1 MSSRPDPQ
9 SQGFGVDVLTT
20 TVDKASNWARKN
32 SLWPMPMGISCCAI
46 EMMATVASR
55 YDMARFGAE
64 AMRFSP
70 RQSDLMIVA
79 GTLTNKMAPVVRRIY
94 DQMLEPKYVIAM
106 GTCLCT
112 GGMFDSYSVVQG
124 LDRVIPVDVYLPGCP
139 PRPDALLDALIKMQR
154 GVVDR
159 ESIKD
164 APRAIYAPKI
174 PMPGIETR
182 LEPSRDGTMIL
193 NMGPQ
198 HPSTH
203 GVLRLVLELDGETI
217 VKCQPHVGY
226 LHRGYEKIAEEKT
239 YHNFLPYTD
248 RLDYLSPLS
257 NNVAYAL
264 AVENLIGLEIPVR
277 AKRIRVIA
285 AELARISAH
294 LLSVGTYALDLG
306 AGTVFFYTFQMREL
320 LYNLFEE
327 LTGTRLTTSYT
338 RIGGVARDLPAGWTD
353 KVLAF
358 LAECEKTLAE
368 VEGLLN
374 RNRIWLDR
382 NVDVGIITAAQAMDY
397 GLTGPILR
405 ASGVDF
411 DLRKAAPYLDYELFD
426 FETATGERGDCMDRY
441 LVRIEEM
448 RQSARIVR
456 QAIAELPDG
465 PISSDNRD
473 FVLPPHEQVLS
484 SMEEL
489 IHHFK
494 LISEG
499 IRPPLGQV
507 YTTIEAPKG
516 ELGFYLVSDGSAHPY
531 RCKIRSPSFNNLHIL
546 RTMLEGCM
554 IADAVAIIASLDPV
568 MGECDR

>member
-1 MSSRPDPQ
+1 MSRPDPQ
-9 SQGFGVDVLTT
+9 SQGFGVDVVTT
-20 TVDKASNWARKN
+20 TVDKAVNWARKN

-64 AMRFSP
+64 ALRFSP
-70 RQSDLMIVA
+70 RQSDMMIVA

-112 GGMFDSYSVVQG
+112 GGMFDSYPVVQG
-124 LDRVIPVDVYLPGCP
+124 LDRVIPVDVYIPGCP
-139 PRPDALLDALIKMQR
+139 PRPEAVLDALMKIQSR
-154 GVVDR
+154 VER
-159 ESIKD
+159 ESVKD
-164 APRAIYAPKI
+164 GPRERYEPKI
-174 PMPGIETR
+174 PLPSLETR

-193 NMGPQ
+193 NMGPS

-203 GVLRLVLELDGETI
+203 GVLRLVLELDGEMV
-217 VKCQPHVGY
+217 VKAQPHVGY
-226 LHRGYEKIAEEKT
+226 LHRGYEKIAEAKT
-239 YHNFLPYTD
+239 YHNYLPYTD

-264 AVENLIGLEIPVR
+264 AVEKLIGLEIPVR
-277 AKRIRVIA
+277 AKRIRMIV

-294 LLSVGTYALDLG
+294 LLSLGTWALDLG
-306 AGTVFFYTFQMREL
+306 AATIFFYTFQMREE

-353 KVLAF
+353 KVLVF
-358 LAECEKTLAE
+358 LKELDRTIDD

-374 RNRIWLDR
+374 RNRIWIDR
-382 NVDVGIITAAQAMDY
+382 TRDVGVISAETAITF
-397 GLTGPILR
+397 GITGPNLR
-405 ASGVDF
+405 AAGVPY
-411 DLRKAAPYLDYELFD
+411 DLRKAAPYLGYEDYD
-426 FETATGERGDCMDRY
+426 FELVTGSAGDCLDRY
-441 LVRIEEM
+441 LVRVEEI
-448 RQSARIVR
+448 RQSGRIVR
-456 QAIAELPDG
+456 QAIARMPEG
-465 PISSDNRD
+465 PASSDNRD
-473 FVLPPHEQVLS
+473 YVLPPKDRVLD

-499 IRPPLGQV
+499 VRPPVGEI
-507 YTTIEAPKG
+507 YAAIEAPKG
-516 ELGFYLVSDGSAHPY
+516 ELGFYMISDGGPNPY
-531 RCKIRSPSFNNLHIL
+531 RLKIRSPSFNNLQIL
-546 RTMLEGCM
+546 RKVLEGAM
-554 IADAVAIIASLDPV
+554 ISDAVAIIASLDPV

>member
-1 MSSRPDPQ
+1 MSSKPDPQ

-139 PRPDALLDALIKMQR
+139 PRPDALLDALLKMQR

-159 ESIKD
+159 ESFKD
-164 APRAIYAPKI
+164 APRETYAPKI
-174 PMPGIETR
+174 PLPGIETR

-198 HPSTH
+198 HPATH
-203 GVLRLVLELDGETI
+203 GVLRLVLELDGEII
-217 VKCQPHVGY
+217 VRCQPHVGY

-239 YHNFLPYTD
+239 YHNYLPYTD
-248 RLDYLSPLS
+248 RLDYMSPLS

-264 AVENLIGLEIPVR
+264 AVENLIGLDIPVR

-327 LTGTRLTTSYT
+327 LTGTRLTTSYA

-353 KVLAF
+353 KVLTF
-358 LAECEKTLAE
+358 LDECEKTLGE

-382 NVDVGIITAAQAMDY
+382 NVDVGIITAEQAIAY
-397 GLTGPILR
+397 GLTGPTLR
-405 ASGVDF
+405 AAGVDF
-411 DLRKAAPYLDYELFD
+411 DIRKAAPYLDYELFD
-426 FETATGERGDCMDRY
+426 FESVTGERGDCMDRY

-448 RQSARIVR
+448 RQSAKIVR

-465 PISSDNRD
+465 PVSSDNRD
-473 FVLPPHEQVLS
+473 YVLPARDRVLD

-507 YTTIEAPKG
+507 YTAIEAPKG

-531 RCKIRSPSFNNLHIL
+531 RCKIRSPSFNNLQIL
-546 RTMLEGCM
+546 RTMLEGAM

>member
-1 MSSRPDPQ
+1 MSNRPDPQ
-9 SQGFGVDVLTT
+9 SQGFGVDILTT
-20 TVDKASNWARKN
+20 TVDKAANWARKN
-32 SLWPMPMGISCCAI
+32 SLWPMPMGLSCCAI

-70 RQSDLMIVA
+70 RQSDMMIVA
-79 GTLTNKMAPVVRRIY
+79 GTLSNKMAPVVKRIY

-139 PRPDALLDALIKMQR
+139 PRPDALLDALIKLQK
-154 GVVDR
+154 GVVER
-159 ESIKD
+159 ESFKD
-164 APRAIYAPKI
+164 ASREQYEPKV
-174 PMPGIETR
+174 ELCALDTR
-182 LEPSRDGTMIL
+182 LEPTQDGNMIL

-203 GVLRLVLELDGETI
+203 GVLRLVLELDGENI
-217 VKCQPHVGY
+217 VRCDPHLGY
-226 LHRGYEKIAEEKT
+226 LHRAFEKIAEEKT

-257 NNVAYAL
+257 NNVAYAM
-264 AVENLIGLEIPVR
+264 AVEKLIDLEIPVR
-277 AKRIRVIA
+277 ARRIRVLTS
-285 AELARISAH
+285 ELARISSH
-294 LLSVGTYALDLG
+294 LLSIGTGALDLG
-306 AGTVFFYTFQMREL
+306 AATVFFYTFQMREY

-338 RIGGVARDLPAGWTD
+338 RIGGVARDLPHGWTG
-353 KVLAF
+353 KVLEF
-358 LAECEKTLAE
+358 LKDLEKTLDD

-382 NVDVGIITAAQAMDY
+382 NVDVGLITPEQAISY
-397 GLTGPILR
+397 GLTGPNLR
-405 ASGVDF
+405 ASGIDF
-411 DLRKAAPYLDYELFD
+411 DLRKQAPYLDYELFD
-426 FETATGERGDCMDRY
+426 FESVHGERGDCMDRY
-441 LVRIEEM
+441 LIRMAEM
-448 RQSARIVR
+448 RQSISISR
-456 QAIAELPDG
+456 QAIAEMPEG
-465 PISSDNRD
+465 PINSDNRD
-473 FVLPPHEQVLS
+473 YVLPPKERVYD

-494 LISEG
+494 LITEG
-499 IRPPLGQV
+499 AKPPAGEI
-507 YTTIEAPKG
+507 YSAIEAPKG
-516 ELGFYLVSDGSAHPY
+516 ELGFYLMSDGSAHPY
-531 RCKIRSPSFNNLHIL
+531 RCKIRSPSFNNLQVL
-546 RTMLEGCM
+546 REVLEGAM
-554 IADAVAIIASLDPV
+554 IADAVATVASLDPV

>member
-1 MSSRPDPQ
+1 
-9 SQGFGVDVLTT
+9 
-20 TVDKASNWARKN
+20 
-32 SLWPMPMGISCCAI
+32 
-46 EMMATVASR
+46 
-55 YDMARFGAE
+55 
-64 AMRFSP
+64 
-70 RQSDLMIVA
+70 
-79 GTLTNKMAPVVRRIY
+79 VRRIY

-139 PRPDALLDALIKMQR
+139 PRPDALLDALLKLQR

-164 APRAIYAPKI
+164 APRETYAPKI

-203 GVLRLVLELDGETI
+203 GVLRLVLELDGEII
-217 VKCQPHVGY
+217 VRCQPHVGY

-264 AVENLIGLEIPVR
+264 AVENLIGLDIPVR
-277 AKRIRVIA
+277 ARRIRVIA

-338 RIGGVARDLPAGWTD
+338 RIGGVVRDLPAGWTD

-358 LAECEKTLAE
+358 LAECEKTLND

-382 NVDVGIITAAQAMDY
+382 NVDVGIITAETAIGY

-405 ASGVDF
+405 AAGVDY

-426 FETATGERGDCMDRY
+426 FESVTGERGDCMDRY
-441 LVRIEEM
+441 LVRLEEM

-465 PISSDNRD
+465 PVSSDNRD
-473 FVLPPHEQVLS
+473 YVLPPHAQVLS

-507 YTTIEAPKG
+507 YTAIEAPKG

-531 RCKIRSPSFNNLHIL
+531 RCKIRSPSFNNLQIL

>member
-20 TVDKASNWARKN
+20 TVDKATNWARKN

-94 DQMLEPKYVIAM
+94 DQMLEPKYVIGM

-139 PRPDALLDALIKMQR
+139 PRPDALLDALLKLQR
-154 GVVDR
+154 GVVER

-164 APRAIYAPKI
+164 APRAEYPAKVPL
-174 PMPGIETR
+174 PGIDTR
-182 LEPSRDGTMIL
+182 LEPSRDGTIIL

-217 VKCQPHVGY
+217 VRCQPHVGY
-226 LHRGYEKIAEEKT
+226 LHRAFEKIAEEKT
-239 YHNFLPYTD
+239 YHNYLPYTD

-264 AVENLIGLEIPVR
+264 AVERLIGLDIPVR
-277 AKRIRVIA
+277 ARRIRVIA
-285 AELARISAH
+285 AELARVSAH

-306 AGTVFFYTFQMREL
+306 AATVFFYTFQMREL

-358 LAECEKTLAE
+358 LVECEKTLDD

-374 RNRIWLDR
+374 KNRIWLDR
-382 NVDVGIITAAQAMDY
+382 NVDVGIISAEQAIGY

-405 ASGVDF
+405 ASGVDY

-426 FETATGERGDCMDRY
+426 FETAVGERGDCYDRY
-441 LVRIEEM
+441 LVRLEEM
-448 RQSARIVR
+448 RQSIKIVR

-465 PISSDNRD
+465 PVNSDNRD
-473 FVLPPHEQVLS
+473 YVLPPKDRVYD

-499 IRPPLGQV
+499 IRPPVGQV
-507 YTTIEAPKG
+507 YSAIEAPKG

-531 RCKIRSPSFNNLHIL
+531 RCKIRSPSFNNLQIL

-554 IADAVAIIASLDPV
+554 IADAVAVIASLDPV

>member
-1 MSSRPDPQ
+1 MSNRPDPQ

-20 TVDKASNWARKN
+20 TVDKAANWARKN
-32 SLWPMPMGISCCAI
+32 SLWPMPMGLSCCAI

-70 RQSDLMIVA
+70 RQSDMMIVA
-79 GTLTNKMAPVVRRIY
+79 GTLSNKMAPVVKRIY

-124 LDRVIPVDVYLPGCP
+124 LDRVVPVDVYLPGCP
-139 PRPDALLDALIKMQR
+139 PRPDALLDALLKLQS
-154 GVVDR
+154 GVVER
-159 ESIKD
+159 ESVKD
-164 APRAIYAPKI
+164 APREQFEPKTELY
-174 PMPGIETR
+174 GLDTR
-182 LEPSRDGTMIL
+182 MEPTQDGNMIL

-203 GVLRLVLELDGETI
+203 GVLRLVLELDGENI
-217 VKCQPHVGY
+217 VRCDPHLGY
-226 LHRGYEKIAEEKT
+226 LHRSFEKIAEEKT
-239 YHNFLPYTD
+239 YHTFLPYTD

-257 NNVAYAL
+257 NNVAYSM
-264 AVENLIGLEIPVR
+264 AVEKLIDLEVPVR
-277 AKRIRVIA
+277 ARRIRVLVS
-285 AELARISAH
+285 ELARISSH
-294 LLSVGTYALDLG
+294 LLSIGTGALDLG
-306 AGTVFFYTFQMREL
+306 AATVFFYTFQMREY

-338 RIGGVARDLPAGWTD
+338 RIGGVARDLPHGWTN
-353 KVLAF
+353 KALEF
-358 LAECEKTLAE
+358 LKDLEKTLDD

-382 NVDVGIITAAQAMDY
+382 NVGVGIITKEQALSY
-397 GLTGPILR
+397 GLTGPNLR

-411 DLRKAAPYLDYELFD
+411 DLRKQAPYLDYELFD
-426 FETATGERGDCMDRY
+426 FESVHGDRGDCMDRY
-441 LVRIEEM
+441 LIRMAEM
-448 RQSARIVR
+448 RQSIAISR
-456 QAIAELPDG
+456 QAIAEMPEG
-465 PISSDNRD
+465 PINSDNRD
-473 FVLPPHEQVLS
+473 YVLPPKERVYD

-494 LISEG
+494 LITEG
-499 IRPPLGQV
+499 VKPPPGEI
-507 YTTIEAPKG
+507 YSAIEAPKG
-516 ELGFYLVSDGSAHPY
+516 ELGFYMMSDGSAHPY
-531 RCKIRSPSFNNLHIL
+531 RCKIRSPSFNNLQVL
-546 RTMLEGCM
+546 REVLEGAM
-554 IADAVAIIASLDPV
+554 IADAVATIASLDPV

>member
-139 PRPDALLDALIKMQR
+139 PRPDALLDALLKMQR

-164 APRAIYAPKI
+164 APRETYAPKI

-217 VKCQPHVGY
+217 VRCQPHVGY

-239 YHNFLPYTD
+239 YHNYLPYTD

-264 AVENLIGLEIPVR
+264 AVENLIGLDIPVR

-358 LAECEKTLAE
+358 LTECEKTLAD
-368 VEGLLN
+368 VEGLLG

-382 NVDVGIITAAQAMDY
+382 NVDVGIITAEQAMGY

-405 ASGVDF
+405 ASGVDY
-411 DLRKAAPYLDYELFD
+411 DMRKAAPYLDYELFD
-426 FETATGERGDCMDRY
+426 FESVTGERGDCMDRY

-473 FVLPPHEQVLS
+473 YVLPPHEQVLS

-499 IRPPLGQV
+499 VRPPLGQV

-531 RCKIRSPSFNNLHIL
+531 RCKIRSPSFNNLQIL
-546 RTMLEGCM
+546 RTILEGCM

>member
-1 MSSRPDPQ
+1 MSNKPDPQ

-20 TVDKASNWARKN
+20 TVDKATNWARKN

-139 PRPDALLDALIKMQR
+139 PRPDALLDALLKIQN
-154 GVVDR
+154 GVVER

-164 APRAIYAPKI
+164 APREDYPSRVPLA
-174 PMPGIETR
+174 GIDTR

-203 GVLRLVLELDGETI
+203 GVLRLVLEMDGENI
-217 VKCQPHVGY
+217 VQCQPHVGY
-226 LHRGYEKIAEEKT
+226 LHRAFEKIAEEKT

-257 NNVAYAL
+257 NNTAYAL
-264 AVENLIGLEIPVR
+264 SVEKLIGLEVPVR
-277 AKRIRVIA
+277 AKRIRVIT

-294 LLSVGTYALDLG
+294 LLSIGTYALDLG
-306 AGTVFFYTFQMREL
+306 AGTVFFYTFQMREM

-327 LTGTRLTTSYT
+327 LTGTRLTTSYA
-338 RIGGVARDLPAGWTD
+338 RIGGVARDLPRGWTE
-353 KVLAF
+353 KVLEF
-358 LAECEKTLAE
+358 LDECDKTLDD

-382 NVDVGIITAAQAMDY
+382 NVDVGIISAETAISY

-405 ASGVDF
+405 ASGVDY
-411 DLRKAAPYLDYELFD
+411 DLRKQAPYLDYELFD
-426 FETATGERGDCMDRY
+426 FESVTGERGDCMDRY
-441 LVRIEEM
+441 LVRLEEM
-448 RQSARIVR
+448 RQSAKIVR

-473 FVLPPHEQVLS
+473 YVLPPHARVLD

-499 IRPPLGQV
+499 IKPPVGQA
-507 YTTIEAPKG
+507 YGAIEAPKG
-516 ELGFYLVSDGSAHPY
+516 ELGFYLMSDGSANPY
-531 RCKIRSPSFNNLHIL
+531 RCKIRSPSFNNLQIL
-546 RTMLEGCM
+546 RSMLEGCM
-554 IADAVAIIASLDPV
+554 LADAVAIIASLDPV

>member
-1 MSSRPDPQ
+1 MSNRPDPQ

-20 TVDKASNWARKN
+20 TVDKAANWARKN

-79 GTLTNKMAPVVRRIY
+79 GTLSNKMAPVVRRIY

-112 GGMFDSYSVVQG
+112 GGMFDSYPVVQG
-124 LDRVIPVDVYLPGCP
+124 LDRVIPVDIYLPGCP
-139 PRPDALLDALIKMQR
+139 PRPDALLDALIKMQT
-154 GVVDR
+154 GVVER

-164 APRAIYAPKI
+164 APREHYEPKFEL
-174 PMPGIETR
+174 PGIETR
-182 LEPSRDGTMIL
+182 LEPSQDGTMIL

-198 HPSTH
+198 HPATH
-203 GVLRLVLELDGETI
+203 GVLRLVLELDGENI
-217 VKCQPHVGY
+217 VKAQPHVGY
-226 LHRGYEKIAEEKT
+226 LHRAFEKIAEEKT
-239 YHNFLPYTD
+239 YHAFLPYTD

-257 NNVAYAL
+257 NNTAYAQT
-264 AVENLIGLEIPVR
+264 VEKLIDLEIPVR
-277 AKRIRVIA
+277 ARRIRLIT
-285 AELARISAH
+285 AELARISSH
-294 LLSVGTYALDLG
+294 LLAVGTGALDLG
-306 AGTVFFYTFQMREL
+306 AATVFFYTFQMREY

-338 RIGGVARDLPAGWTD
+338 RIGGVARDLPHGWTA

-358 LAECEKTLAE
+358 LAECEKTLDDVA
-368 VEGLLN
+368 GLLN

-382 NVDVGIITAAQAMDY
+382 NVDVGIISAGQALSF
-397 GLTGPILR
+397 GLTGPNLR
-405 ASGVDF
+405 ASGVDY

-426 FETATGERGDCMDRY
+426 FESVTGEHGDCMDRY
-441 LVRIEEM
+441 LVRMAEM
-448 RQSARIVR
+448 RESAKIVR

-465 PISSDNRD
+465 PISADNRD
-473 FVLPPHEQVLS
+473 YVLPPKDRVYD

-489 IHHFK
+489 IHHFM
-494 LISEG
+494 LITEG
-499 IRPPLGQV
+499 AKPPAGEV
-507 YTTIEAPKG
+507 YAAIEAPKG
-516 ELGFYLVSDGSAHPY
+516 ELGFYMVSDGSAHPY
-531 RCKIRSPSFNNLHIL
+531 RCKIRSPSFNNLQIL
-546 RTMLEGCM
+546 RTMLEGAM
-554 IADAVAIIASLDPV
+554 IADAVATIASLDPV